1 MNTPQ
6 LSPREQKCLSI
17 LLSRPYTLFLKLIV
31 FSSVAV
37 MLLSTFR
44 VLDHLNVYMFT
55 FSFFAGLVFTI
66 DYALRITTAP
76 LHYPHPRHGQSR
88 LRYLYSFYGVVDFA
102 AILPFIAPLF
112 TTGIMTLDLIELGR
126 LLLIFKIAR
135 YSNSFN
141 MVIDVFNDVKWE
153 LLFSLFI
160 MSCVIFICAVLMY
173 YVERNAQPDNFRNIG
188 DGLWWAIIT
197 YTTVG
202 YGDLYP
208 ITMLGRALSAF
219 TALIGIAM
227 VAFPTGI
234 ISSAFMR
241 RVSDLKKSKLGEPE
255 QEVES
260 DTPNFCPHCGE
271 KLK

>member
-1 MNTPQ
+1 MNTYQ
-6 LSPREQKCLSI
+6 LSKFESKSSSI
-17 LLSRPYTLFLKLIV
+17 LKSRIYRTSLKIVV
-31 FSSVAV
+31 FSSVAL

-44 VLDHLNVYMFT
+44 VLSHLNVYLYT
-55 FSFFAGLVFTI
+55 FSFLAGLVFTV
-66 DYALRITTAP
+66 DYTLRIVTAP
-76 LHYPHPRHGQSR
+76 SERKIMNAKKAR
-88 LRYLYSFYGVVDFA
+88 LKYLFSFYGIVDFA
-102 AILPFIAPLF
+102 AILPFLAPIF
-112 TTGIMTLDLIELGR
+112 TTGTMTLDLIELGR

-135 YSNSFN
+135 YSNSFK

-153 LLFSLFI
+153 LLFSIFI

-173 YVERNAQPDNFRNIG
+173 YVERDAQPDNFRNIG

-202 YGDLYP
+202 YGDIYP
-208 ITMLGRALSAF
+208 ITILGRALSAF

-241 RVSDLKKSKLGEPE
+241 RMNEIKKSKTNETLDDIKEY
-255 QEVES
+255 
-260 DTPNFCPHCGE
+260 TYCPHCGE
-271 KLK
+271 KLKE

>member
-1 MNTPQ
+1 MNIYQ
-6 LSPREQKCLSI
+6 LSKLESKSLSI
-17 LLSRPYTLFLKLIV
+17 LRSAAYRTSLKIV
-31 FSSVAV
+31 VFASVAF

-44 VLDHLNVYMFT
+44 VLSHLNIYLYT
-55 FSFFAGLVFTI
+55 FSFFAGVIFTF
-66 DYALRITTAP
+66 DYALRIISAP
-76 LHYPHPRHGQSR
+76 KEDINSTSSQARIKYIF
-88 LRYLYSFYGVVDFA
+88 SFYGFIDFA

-112 TTGIMTLDLIELGR
+112 TSGTMTLDLIELGR

-135 YSNSFN
+135 YSNSFK

-173 YVERNAQPDNFRNIG
+173 YVERDAQPENFRNIG

-208 ITMLGRALSAF
+208 ITILGRVLSAF

-234 ISSAFMR
+234 ISSAFIR
-241 RVSDLKKSKLGEPE
+241 RMNDIKKTKNNNIDDSNNY
-255 QEVES
+255 
-260 DTPNFCPHCGE
+260 TFCPHCGE
-271 KLK
+271 KIKD